1 MYYIYVIHS
10 LKDNRFYTGYTEN
23 LKQRIEEHN
32 NGLVVSTK
40 RRLPFKLVYYESS
53 ISQKDALAREKY
65 LKTGMGKKY
74 IKIRIKNYLEN

>member
-1 MYYIYVIHS
+1 
-10 LKDNRFYTGYTEN
+10 L
-23 LKQRIEEHN
+23 
-32 NGLVVSTK
+32 K

-74 IKIRIKNYLEN
+74 IKSRIKNYLEN